1 MSGTRGKSGNLVVW
15 LLLGVLALAFGLT
28 FGLPSDQLSMGESG
42 YVRVHGENVTKEDFA
57 YQTRALSLVVALPEG
72 ERSAMMGVREEVLEA
87 VIERLV
93 LVDTANEL
101 GLAAETRDAE
111 LLTKAGWI
119 IVLGTEQ
126 PKWPWIQDGK
136 FDYTYFKAR
145 LGEFAVPEPRYLE
158 IQRQELL
165 ALQVRDLISAATVV
179 PESEL
184 WAEYEKDNNQL
195 GLRYVRFPYEDY
207 AELVDPTPAEVDA
220 WIADHGPELTESWE
234 RNQYQFVKLPA
245 QVELRL
251 IEVPK
256 PIAPP
261 ADADESMKAEWQ
273 ARYDAAKAAL
283 EAGRMRIVEGSETFP
298 KLARAISKHTDTS
311 RGGGYF
317 GWVQVTD
324 TGSGLDP
331 VIDEAAQKLADGEVS
346 PVLESEQSFWLIT
359 VEGHR
364 EGDVPEAD
372 AKRELAEEAVRKAR
386 GRELAKQAAEE
397 ALLAVREGKSL
408 RDLFSSAAPQL
419 GSDPAIDPIEELP
432 LGGDPLGG
440 APLGGDPAQ
449 PSNAVAPRL
458 EETGLFAYGKAI
470 PGLGLQAELSDAAW
484 AAEIDAT
491 LEQVWE
497 VPGAYALAQVQSKDS
512 ATREGFAAAR
522 PELYREAAK
531 QRANG
536 TVSAFTK
543 HRCYLGKAT
552 VDIRVNE
559 KEIAK
564 LMNYGDLAPKDEQG
578 NPVLRPYEVCS
589 RVGDGGGLLRMAMML
604 GGDANAAPG
613 G

>member
-93 LVDTANEL
+93 LVDAADEL
-101 GLAAETRDAE
+101 GFAAETRDAE

-126 PKWPWIQDGK
+126 PTWPWVRDGK
-136 FDYTYFKAR
+136 FDYNYFKAR
-145 LGEFAVPEPRYLE
+145 LAEFAVPEPRFLE

-165 ALQVRDLISAATVV
+165 ALQVRDLINASTVV
-179 PESEL
+179 PEPEL
-184 WAEYEKDNNQL
+184 WAAYEKDNNQL
-195 GLRYVRFPYEDY
+195 GLRYVRFPFEDY

-220 WIADHGPELTESWE
+220 WMADHGPELTESWE

-273 ARYDAAKAAL
+273 ARFDAAKAAL
-283 EAGRMRIVEGSETFP
+283 EAGRTRIAEGSETFP

-311 RGGGYF
+311 RSGGYF

-346 PVLESEQSFWLIT
+346 PVLETEQSFWLIT
-359 VEGHR
+359 VEGRR

-419 GSDPAIDPIEELP
+419 GSDPAINPIEELP
-432 LGGDPLGG
+432 LGGEPLGG
-440 APLGGDPAQ
+440 EPQ

-470 PGLGLQAELSDAAW
+470 PGLGLQSELADAAW
-484 AAEIDAT
+484 AAELETT

-497 VPGAYALAQVQSKDS
+497 VPGAYALAQVQSKDK

-522 PELYREAAK
+522 PELYREAAQ

-536 TVSAFTK
+536 AVSAFTK

-559 KEIAK
+559 KEVAK

-604 GGDANAAPG
+604 GNDPNAAR
-613 G
+613 